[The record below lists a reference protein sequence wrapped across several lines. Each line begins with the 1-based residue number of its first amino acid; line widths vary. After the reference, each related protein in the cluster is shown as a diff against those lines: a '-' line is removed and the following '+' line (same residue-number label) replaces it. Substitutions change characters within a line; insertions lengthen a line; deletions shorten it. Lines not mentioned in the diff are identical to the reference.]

1 MLKILIF
8 VVAGFLLFKLLTG
21 DKRKKEKI
29 EEKEKEQQVAAG
41 DMVRDPICG
50 SFVSKDSDIRV
61 RQGDKVECF
70 CSYECRDK
78 YIKQLE
84 QGD

>member
-8 VVAGFLLFKLLTG
+8 VVAGFLLLKLLTG
-21 DKRKKEKI
+21 DKRKKEKVA
-29 EEKEKEQQVAAG
+29 EKEFEQQVAAG
-41 DMVRDPICG
+41 EMVRDPVCG

-70 CSYECRDK
+70 CSYDCRDK
-78 YIKQLE
+78 YIKRLE
-84 QGD
+84 QGE

>member
-8 VVAGFLLFKLLTG
+8 VVAGFLLLKLLTG
-21 DKRKKEKI
+21 DKRKKEKVQ
-29 EEKEKEQQVAAG
+29 EKEVEQKVAAG
-41 DMVRDPICG
+41 EMVRDPVCG

-61 RQGDKVECF
+61 RHGEKVECF
-70 CSYECRDK
+70 CSYDCRDK
-78 YIKQLE
+78 YIKSLE